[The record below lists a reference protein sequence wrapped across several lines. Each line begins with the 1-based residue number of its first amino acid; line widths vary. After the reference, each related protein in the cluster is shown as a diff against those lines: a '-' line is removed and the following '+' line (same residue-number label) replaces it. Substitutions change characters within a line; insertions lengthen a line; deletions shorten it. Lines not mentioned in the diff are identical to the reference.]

1 MVEMLKMSAKHNIY
15 PNIQVFKIK
24 EINLA
29 IKKLIQ
35 NKIRYRAV
43 IKIS

>member
-1 MVEMLKMSAKHNIY
+1 MLKMSAKYNIY
-15 PNIQVFKIK
+15 PNIQEFKIK

-29 IKKLIQ
+29 IKRLIQ

-43 IKIS
+43 MKVS